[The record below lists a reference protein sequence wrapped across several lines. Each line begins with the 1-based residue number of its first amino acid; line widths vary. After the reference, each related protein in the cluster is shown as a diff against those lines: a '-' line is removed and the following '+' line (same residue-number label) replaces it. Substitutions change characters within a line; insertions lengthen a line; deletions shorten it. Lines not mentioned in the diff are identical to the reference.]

1 MLVIERDTMN
11 AIIRAARSLDKIAE
25 TMKQIADKD
34 KAPVMTNEEIF
45 RTVQH
50 TYHVQD
56 AEEQVKDFIERN
68 FASEE
73 LKKLEMTFDYDHLA
87 TLFEEQHDCNIA
99 DNDQWQMLIEEYC
112 RANGYT
118 EACKEEK

>member
-1 MLVIERDTMN
+1 MLVLERDTMV
-11 AIIRAARSLDKIAE
+11 AIIRAASSLDEIAE
-25 TMKQIADKD
+25 TMKQIADKE
-34 KAPVMTNEEIF
+34 KTPVMTNEEIF
-45 RTVQH
+45 RAVQH

-56 AEEQVKDFIERN
+56 AEDQVNDFVESR
-68 FASEE
+68 FTSEE
-73 LKKLEMTFDYDHLA
+73 LKRLEMTFDYDHLA

-118 EACKEEK
+118 EAKEKK